1 YGLMG
6 SGRTEIFNCLIGLE
20 KSSDGRIV
28 VDGARISVTK
38 PADAMA
44 NGLAL
49 VTEDRK
55 LTGLKLSDSVRAN
68 ISIARLPEISPSYAM
83 SRRL

>member
-1 YGLMG
+1 PNKIENISFSARKGEIFGIYGMMG
-6 SGRTEIFNCLIGLE
+6 SGRTEIFNCLFGLA

-28 VDGARISVTK
+28 VDGARISVSK

-44 NGLAL
+44 SGLAL

-55 LTGLKLSDSVRAN
+55 LT
-68 ISIARLPEISPSYAM
+68 
-83 SRRL
+83 